1 VIATFVLFLREG
13 LEACLVVSILL
24 ASLRQLG
31 QPKQMR
37 AVWTG
42 AILAA
47 VGALVGGVAIYFTIR
62 SYKDTTFEIAF
73 ETVTYLLAVILLT
86 GMTFWMQKH
95 SRTLKSELV
104 AKASTAG
111 SGFAFGLLAFS
122 TVGREGL
129 ETAVFT
135 VALAFQT
142 SGVLLILGGLLG
154 ILAAVGLCVA
164 IYRMGYRL
172 DYRLFFRVMG
182 VLLLI
187 FAAGLLVNAAHTLQE
202 LGWLTIGTTPLWST
216 AHLLSQEGELGHLLH
231 GLFGYSDSPTAIQVT
246 LYVLYLAIAG
256 TIFARMTRK
265 PVLPGAGGSPS
276 SAPATTTATPGAA
289 HPA

>member
-1 VIATFVLFLREG
+1 MIATFVLFLREG
-13 LEACLVVSILL
+13 LEACLIVSILL
-24 ASLRQLG
+24 AALRQLG
-31 QPKQMR
+31 QPQQMR

-47 VGALVGGVAIYFTIR
+47 VGALAGGVAIYFTVR
-62 SYKDTTFEIAF
+62 AYEDTTFEIVF
-73 ETVTYLLAVILLT
+73 ETITYLLAVIILT

-104 AKASTAG
+104 TKASTAG
-111 SGFAFGLLAFS
+111 SGFAFGLLAFTS
-122 TVGREGL
+122 VGREGL

-135 VALAFQT
+135 VAVAFQT
-142 SGVLLILGGLLG
+142 NGILLILGGLLG

-164 IYRMGYRL
+164 IYRLGYHL

-187 FAAGLLVNAAHTLQE
+187 FAAGLLVNAAHSLQE
-202 LGWLTIGTTPLWST
+202 LGWLTFGSTPLWST
-216 AHLLSQEGELGHLLH
+216 AHLLSQESEIGHLLH
-231 GLFGYSDSPTAIQVT
+231 GLFGYTDSPTALQAT

-256 TIFARMTRK
+256 AIFVRMTRK
-265 PVLPGAGGSPS
+265 PILPGVSGST
-276 SAPATTTATPGAA
+276 PATTTAATPGAA
-289 HPA
+289 QSA